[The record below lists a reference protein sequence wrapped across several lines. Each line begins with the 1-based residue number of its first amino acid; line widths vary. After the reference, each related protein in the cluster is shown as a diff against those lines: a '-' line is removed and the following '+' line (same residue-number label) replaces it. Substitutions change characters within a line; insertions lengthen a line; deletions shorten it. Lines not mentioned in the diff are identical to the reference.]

1 MYFDSFKRGWKSLS
15 RNQQIGV
22 GVVGALVLYGL
33 LSGAG
38 SLGRLGNPSWIIAVA
53 GIVFIAFPVHEL
65 AHAATAVALGDPTPR
80 LQGRFTLNPLA
91 HIDPFGAVLLLF
103 TGFGWAKPVQWSPRN
118 VTVDPRL
125 AVILVSLAGP
135 LRNQILATI
144 SLYFI
149 DKTSIVMLSDFLESF
164 AFINVLL
171 FVFNLIPV
179 PPLDGSHILF
189 ALLPDSTYEVQ
200 VTLERYGFL
209 LLMVLIFIG
218 GSSLIRV
225 VFTVMQ
231 LLYGLIA

>member
-1 MYFDSFKRGWKSLS
+1 
-15 RNQQIGV
+15 
-22 GVVGALVLYGL
+22 
-33 LSGAG
+33 
-38 SLGRLGNPSWIIAVA
+38 
-53 GIVFIAFPVHEL
+53 
-65 AHAATAVALGDPTPR
+65 
-80 LQGRFTLNPLA
+80 
-91 HIDPFGAVLLLF
+91 
-103 TGFGWAKPVQWSPRN
+103 
-118 VTVDPRL
+118 
-125 AVILVSLAGP
+125 
-135 LRNQILATI
+135 
-144 SLYFI
+144 
-149 DKTSIVMLSDFLESF
+149 MLSDFLESF